1 MSASPGVLTTWR
13 ALVGFGAAF
22 VMSATLAVLMNV
34 FERDEQP
41 KAMGIRAGSVGLGL
55 AIGPIT
61 GGPSVIVLSQAPTC
75 RARTGT
81 SRPVRLVLLT
91 ESRRRRRDVD
101 GGKDAT
107 HHLGSRGAAMCTAR
121 Q

>member
-1 MSASPGVLTTWR
+1 M
-13 ALVGFGAAF
+13 
-22 VMSATLAVLMNV
+22 
-34 FERDEQP
+34 
-41 KAMGIRAGSVGLGL
+41 
-55 AIGPIT
+55 
-61 GGPSVIVLSQAPTC
+61 IVLSQGPTG

-91 ESRRRRRDVD
+91 ESRRRQRESTEGRRQRDVD

-107 HHLGSRGAAMCTAR
+107 HHLGSRGAAMCRAR